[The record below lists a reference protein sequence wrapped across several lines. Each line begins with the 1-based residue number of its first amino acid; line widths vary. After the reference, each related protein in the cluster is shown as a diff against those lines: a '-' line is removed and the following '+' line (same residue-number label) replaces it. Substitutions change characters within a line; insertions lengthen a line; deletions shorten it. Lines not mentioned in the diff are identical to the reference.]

1 MHDPLCRNTVQSS
14 VAPVIVPLNVVGIKP
29 PTNEEHH
36 SLKIRLPKNGSGP
49 SLVITSTPAPAA
61 SNAAAVAA
69 TVTSEA
75 AASAVAAVTSTP
87 HHKKVPKR
95 SRILQNESDGHDM
108 DTEEEE
114 DGATFAFDSKLANQ
128 TPTVVLQKAQP
139 PKKKKTT
146 STSEAEAPLQFDE
159 HEKQTDV
166 FDLDHDTDQGG
177 KATPDSQITNDDR
190 QA

>member
-1 MHDPLCRNTVQSS
+1 MANKRRFQILTMQFIHVS
-14 VAPVIVPLNVVGIKP
+14 KP
-29 PTNEEHH
+29 
-36 SLKIRLPKNGSGP
+36 GF
-49 SLVITSTPAPAA
+49 
-61 SNAAAVAA
+61 
-69 TVTSEA
+69 
-75 AASAVAAVTSTP
+75 
-87 HHKKVPKR
+87 KKVPKR

-128 TPTVVLQKAQP
+128 TPTVVLQKAQLS
-139 PKKKKTT
+139 KKKKTT
-146 STSEAEAPLQFDE
+146 STSEGEAPLQFDE